1 MGETKTRRH
10 RLVAEN
16 ETGWVAPRR
25 MEGNLVLLTAI
36 LASISC
42 AANTDSVVP
51 EVSFLDIESGA
62 QSKQQ
67 AVKRAV
73 QIMLQTRS
81 EDSCRVLANST
92 IKEIEDNVKSA
103 QTTLNNLSNGTECKY
118 IGGDEVDRRREYKEL
133 ASEDASNATAAVYAI
148 VDSTLDLTT
157 SFGALLDGDGCD
169 WWLANNKYIKKKK
182 AYAAAVA
189 YNDSKTARLA
199 EADAALAD
207 AEGNADHEQHE
218 CKCHEQKKHGSEWIS
233 ANSDDEENQEAWDDA
248 YRMLC
253 VLDEVDAAN
262 CTIPDCPKVYK
273 PALDDDVKNE
283 KCTFAPTATPTN
295 APSEQPTATPTVVPT
310 RVPTSAPSTVPT
322 SAPSAVPTRWP
333 TTPSPTRWPTTPS
346 PTGECEMSEQESNS
360 TLCTEVNAKFDE
372 ISEES
377 ASSSVCE
384 NERKTEYSE
393 ICNQDGVEDECP
405 VSCNW
410 NCYPSCDDYQAADSG
425 SGSDDEEMIELESQ
439 PVIK

>member
-1 MGETKTRRH
+1 
-10 RLVAEN
+10 
-16 ETGWVAPRR
+16 

-51 EVSFLDIESGA
+51 EVSFLDIQSGA

-81 EDSCRVLANST
+81 EESCRVLANST

-182 AYAAAVA
+182 EYAAAVA
-189 YNDSKTARLA
+189 YNDSKTARLT
-199 EADAALAD
+199 EADAALVD
-207 AEGNADHEQHE
+207 AEGNADHEQHQ
-218 CKCHEQKKHGSEWIS
+218 CKCLEQAKHGSEWTS
-233 ANSDDEENQEAWDDA
+233 ANLDDEENQEAWDDA

-253 VLDEVDAAN
+253 VLDEVDADN
-262 CTIPDCPKVYK
+262 CTIPECPKVYK

-283 KCTFAPTATPTN
+283 KCTFAPTAAPTDT
-295 APSEQPTATPTVVPT
+295 PSEQPTATPTVVPT
-310 RVPTSAPSTVPT
+310 RAPTSAPSPVPT
-322 SAPSAVPTRWP
+322 SVPT
-333 TTPSPTRWPTTPS
+333 TLS

-360 TLCTEVNAKFDE
+360 TTCTEVNAKFDE

-384 NERKTEYSE
+384 NERKTEYES
-393 ICNQDGVEDECP
+393 ICNEDGVGEECP

-425 SGSDDEEMIELESQ
+425 SGSDEEIIELESQ
-439 PVIK
+439 PMVK